1 VSIFFI
7 LAVSYNQPIFCPNAS
22 WDPNAITLANE
33 SILAV
38 YPSGIFVSSNDTI
51 YVIDRANNRV
61 LVWLNEDN
69 NSTGIISGNLNS
81 PYSIFVTITGDIYID
96 NGVSN
101 GRVDKWA
108 FNANTSVPAMSVS
121 TFCTGLFVDI
131 SDTLYCSMQNNHQV
145 VKRWLNDNAA
155 TLTIVA
161 GVGTNGS
168 ASNMLTNPHG
178 VFVDNNFNLYV
189 ADWGNNRVQLF
200 LPGELTGT
208 TVAGNGSINT
218 TITLNGPTG
227 VVLDANK
234 YLFIV
239 DNLNNRI
246 VGSGP
251 NGFRC
256 LVGCSGQPGTAS
268 DQLYCPRTL
277 SFDSYGNMLVV
288 DELNSRIQKF
298 FLSFNFCGKYIKE
311 FNSKKNIFIL

>member
-1 VSIFFI
+1 MFFI
-7 LAVSYNQPIFCPNAS
+7 LAVSYNQPIFCSNAS
-22 WDPNAITLANE
+22 WDSNATTLANN
-33 SILAV
+33 SILAI
-38 YPSGIFVSSNDTI
+38 YPSGVFVSSNNTI

-61 LVWLNEDN
+61 LVWLNENN
-69 NSTGIISGNLNS
+69 NSSGIISGNLYL
-81 PYSIFVTITGDIYID
+81 PYSIFVTIAGDIYID
-96 NGVSN
+96 NGYSN

-108 FNANTSVPAMSVS
+108 FNANTSVPVMNVSVY
-121 TFCTGLFVDI
+121 CAGLFIDI
-131 SDTLYCSMQNNHQV
+131 SDNLYCSMHDNHQV
-145 VKRWLNDNAA
+145 AKRWLNDNAG

-161 GVGTNGS
+161 GLGTNGS
-168 ASNMLTNPHG
+168 TSNMLTYPHG
-178 VFVDNNFNLYV
+178 IFVDINFNLYV

-200 LPGELTGT
+200 LPGELNGT
-208 TVAGNGSINT
+208 TVAGNQSLNT

-251 NGFRC
+251 YGFRC

-268 DQLYCPRTL
+268 DQLDCPRTL

-298 FLSFNFCGKYIKE
+298 FLSYNCSGKYIKE
-311 FNSKKNIFIL
+311 FNSKKNIFILQ